1 MDRRWQRSSYSSKD
15 LCVEIARDPGT
26 TAVRD
31 SKDPDGPVLTFS
43 AAAFSQFLRALGER
57 SHC

>member
-1 MDRRWQRSSYSSKD
+1 MTRHWRRSSYSTHQYV
-15 LCVEIARDPGT
+15 CVEVARDPGT

-43 AAAFSQFLRALGER
+43 AAAFSQFLRDLGKR
-57 SHC
+57 